1 MSKKGKSKKTDQQE
15 SGLDQP
21 SDSTE
26 VVEPEHLS
34 EEADPPNRAVLA
46 AIAALRSEITQIKD
60 DICATIDVRIQTVYT
75 VLRGELATTKGEL
88 QTSITTLEKTATSHA
103 NTIGEIEMSASPFS

>member
-1 MSKKGKSKKTDQQE
+1 MNKDAGGALLSNGGGKSKKNDQE

-26 VVEPEHLS
+26 VVEPDQLS

-46 AIAALRSEITQIKD
+46 AIAALRNEMTQIKD
-60 DICATIDVRIQTVYT
+60 DICAIIDVRIQTVYT
-75 VLRGELATTKGEL
+75 VLRGELATT
-88 QTSITTLEKTATSHA
+88 TATTLLER
-103 NTIGEIEMSASPFS
+103 